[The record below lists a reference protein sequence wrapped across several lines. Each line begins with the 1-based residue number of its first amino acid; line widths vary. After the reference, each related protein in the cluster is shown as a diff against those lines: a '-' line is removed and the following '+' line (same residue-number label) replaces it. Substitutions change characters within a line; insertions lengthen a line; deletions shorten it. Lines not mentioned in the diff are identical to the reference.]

1 MSKKILLFMLTL
13 PLLLAACT
21 PTTSPTAVPGEPMPL
36 TVMTHDSF
44 SVGNELITSF

>member
-44 SVGNELITSF
+44 S